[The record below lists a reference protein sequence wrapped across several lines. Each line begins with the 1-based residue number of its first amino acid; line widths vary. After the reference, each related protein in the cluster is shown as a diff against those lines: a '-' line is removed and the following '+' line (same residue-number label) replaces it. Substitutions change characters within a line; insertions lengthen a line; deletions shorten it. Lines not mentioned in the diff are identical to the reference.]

1 MKKSYEL
8 WVYVDKMSSRKLY
21 PQRSVG
27 SPSSASLFYGAHPDQ
42 LKAEDSNQSD
52 ANHQTLVLGLG
63 ALGVGMLVL
72 IVFFVYLYY
81 SRVKSNRTS
90 PYDFS
95 GVRLQRFSY
104 RELKGATSSFD
115 DSMKLGKGGFGVVYK
130 GVLRNGKEVAVK
142 KLDVSSLQGEREF
155 QNELAIVGG
164 LRSPFIVSLLGYC
177 ADGKRRLLVYEY
189 MQNRSLQ
196 EALFEKDDLPLP
208 GKLDWEKRFNIII
221 DVAQALAFLH
231 LDCDP
236 PIIHGDVKPSNVL
249 LDGNFNARIADFG
262 LARLKSDDMH
272 LYHDMFSQDLGR
284 SQELMGRSQDLLK
297 SQDLAK
303 IIGSKSELASDD
315 ESKIKSKHRYQ
326 GEGIIGRKMDIVAV
340 DINKP
345 TKEQPASS
353 AQDVDA
359 NELHAKGKEIVSENL
374 SVCGSGKLHHLF
386 EADKDWPCPSE
397 ERTDWWSKELQ
408 AVPSDSHNKEI
419 QKKKSRSR
427 EWLSWKHD
435 DSGELSTKDHVM
447 EFISF
452 QIRHSGSLDSIKGKK
467 KRERRR
473 FPDDNHPSGE
483 IINHTDSIRKTEGS
497 EVKEKP
503 RKIKEWWKEEYF
515 AEMSKK
521 SKKMKKLEKI
531 GWKSSNRFVSRKN
544 SRTDSRR
551 RDSFYDHS
559 GDISFGKNR
568 DKIKRDYSMGS
579 EKWSGD
585 LSRGDL
591 SSVTS
596 MRGTVCYIPPEY
608 GGCGLLSEKGDIYS
622 FGVLMLVIVSG
633 RRPLH
638 VLASPRKDFEK
649 ASLIPWA
656 RHLAQTGN
664 MLELV
669 SESLKGIYDR
679 DQAHLCITLGLLC
692 LQKNPEM
699 RPNISEI
706 IKILKRQMDAPS
718 LPVEFSPSTPSRL
731 YNKSKK
737 KNISDAVG
745 PDVP

>member
-21 PQRSVG
+21 PQRAVG
-27 SPSSASLFYGAHPDQ
+27 SPSSAYLFQSIHPDQ
-42 LKAEDSNQSD
+42 LKPKAEDSNQHDSG
-52 ANHQTLVLGLG
+52 ANKQTLVLGLG
-63 ALGVGMLVL
+63 ALGLGMFVL

-81 SRVKSNRTS
+81 SRVKSSRTN

-95 GVRLQRFSY
+95 RVKLQRFSY

-142 KLDVSSLQGEREF
+142 KLDASSLQGERDF
-155 QNELAIVGG
+155 QNEMAIIGG

-189 MQNRSLQ
+189 MQNGSLQ
-196 EALFEKDDLPLP
+196 KALFEKDDLTLP
-208 GKLDWEKRFNIII
+208 GKLDWEKRFNIIV

-231 LDCDP
+231 LECDP

-249 LDGNFNARIADFG
+249 LDDNFSARIADFG
-262 LARLKSDDMH
+262 LARLKDDDMYLH
-272 LYHDMFSQDLGR
+272 HDMFSGDLGR

-303 IIGSKSELASDD
+303 IMGSKLELASDD
-315 ESKIKSKHRYQ
+315 ESKTKSKHKYHV
-326 GEGIIGRKMDIVAV
+326 EGSIGRKMDIVAV
-340 DINKP
+340 DSDKP
-345 TKEQPASS
+345 TKKQPESS
-353 AQDVDA
+353 TQDVDA
-359 NELHAKGKEIVSENL
+359 NELHAKGKEIVSENMGA
-374 SVCGSGKLHHLF
+374 SGSAKLHHLF
-386 EADKDWPCPSE
+386 EADRDWAYPPSE
-397 ERTDWWSKELQ
+397 ERPDWWSKELQ
-408 AVPSDSHNKEI
+408 AVPSDNHNKEI
-419 QKKKSRSR
+419 QKKKPWSRD
-427 EWLSWKHD
+427 WLSRKHD
-435 DSGELSTKDHVM
+435 ESRELSTKDHVM
-447 EFISF
+447 KF
-452 QIRHSGSLDSIKGKK
+452 IRHSRSLDNIKGKK
-467 KRERRR
+467 KGEGKR

-483 IINHTDSIRKTEGS
+483 IMNQYTNSMRKTEES
-497 EVKEKP
+497 KVKEKP
-503 RKIKEWWKEEYF
+503 RKFKEWWKEEYF
-515 AEMSKK
+515 AEMNRK
-521 SKKMKKLEKI
+521 SKKLEKI
-531 GWKSSNRFVSRKN
+531 RWKSSNRFCGRKN
-544 SRTDSRR
+544 SRTDSRG
-551 RDSFYDHS
+551 RDIFYDHS
-559 GDISFGKNR
+559 GDFSFGKNR
-568 DKIKRDYSMGS
+568 DKTKRDYSMGS

-591 SSVTS
+591 SSATS

-608 GGCGLLSEKGDIYS
+608 GGCGLPSEKGDIYS

-664 MLELV
+664 ILELV

-692 LQKNPEM
+692 LQRNPEV

-718 LPVEFSPSTPSRL
+718 LPVEFSPNTPSRL
-731 YNKSKK
+731 YNKTRK
-737 KNISDAVG
+737 KNTSDAVG

>member
-1 MKKSYEL
+1 
-8 WVYVDKMSSRKLY
+8 
-21 PQRSVG
+21 
-27 SPSSASLFYGAHPDQ
+27 
-42 LKAEDSNQSD
+42 
-52 ANHQTLVLGLG
+52 
-63 ALGVGMLVL
+63 
-72 IVFFVYLYY
+72 
-81 SRVKSNRTS
+81 
-90 PYDFS
+90 
-95 GVRLQRFSY
+95 
-104 RELKGATSSFD
+104 
-115 DSMKLGKGGFGVVYK
+115 MKL
-130 GVLRNGKEVAVK
+130 
-142 KLDVSSLQGEREF
+142 
-155 QNELAIVGG
+155 
-164 LRSPFIVSLLGYC
+164 
-177 ADGKRRLLVYEY
+177 
-189 MQNRSLQ
+189 
-196 EALFEKDDLPLP
+196 
-208 GKLDWEKRFNIII
+208 
-221 DVAQALAFLH
+221 
-231 LDCDP
+231 
-236 PIIHGDVKPSNVL
+236 
-249 LDGNFNARIADFG
+249 
-262 LARLKSDDMH
+262 
-272 LYHDMFSQDLGR
+272 
-284 SQELMGRSQDLLK
+284 
-297 SQDLAK
+297 
-303 IIGSKSELASDD
+303 
-315 ESKIKSKHRYQ
+315 
-326 GEGIIGRKMDIVAV
+326 
-340 DINKP
+340 
-345 TKEQPASS
+345 
-353 AQDVDA
+353 
-359 NELHAKGKEIVSENL
+359 
-374 SVCGSGKLHHLF
+374 
-386 EADKDWPCPSE
+386 
-397 ERTDWWSKELQ
+397 
-408 AVPSDSHNKEI
+408 
-419 QKKKSRSR
+419 KKKP
-427 EWLSWKHD
+427 K
-435 DSGELSTKDHVM
+435 
-447 EFISF
+447 
-452 QIRHSGSLDSIKGKK
+452 
-467 KRERRR
+467 
-473 FPDDNHPSGE
+473 
-483 IINHTDSIRKTEGS
+483 
-497 EVKEKP
+497 
-503 RKIKEWWKEEYF
+503 KIKEWWKEEYF